1 MQNYQKK
8 KFDKKKKNTE
18 NIFPYIIF
26 SNISEKLMAENLLC
40 AFRQHHT
47 FAAKVGLSTLLAL
60 EEIRETLTCDS
71 YKTVAKAPQLAVG
84 MKATKCSLQR

>member
-1 MQNYQKK
+1 
-8 KFDKKKKNTE
+8 
-18 NIFPYIIF
+18 
-26 SNISEKLMAENLLC
+26 MAENLLC

-84 MKATKCSLQR
+84 M

>member
-47 FAAKVGLSTLLAL
+47 FAAKV
-60 EEIRETLTCDS
+60 
-71 YKTVAKAPQLAVG
+71 
-84 MKATKCSLQR
+84 